1 MDEELLVRHCAPTL
15 AGLKTANLFSC
26 TCENRETL
34 RQHLQRLNRDF
45 VKKGLCA
52 LPLRCRN
59 GKALIYVYRP
69 QRLREDLKD
78 REAGEILRRQG
89 YGDQQPGRC
98 LNRLIHRLQDSQD
111 VPHEIGLFLG
121 YPPEDVEGF
130 MERRKPCPCAGP
142 WRVYGDAEK
151 AQALFQRYRR
161 CTRIYCEQ
169 WSRGKSIDQLTVSS
183 REAELL
189 N

>member
-1 MDEELLVRHCAPTL
+1 M
-15 AGLKTANLFSC
+15 
-26 TCENRETL
+26 
-34 RQHLQRLNRDF
+34 
-45 VKKGLCA
+45 
-52 LPLRCRN
+52 
-59 GKALIYVYRP
+59 
-69 QRLREDLKD
+69 KD

-98 LNRLIHRLQDSQD
+98 LNRLIHRIQDSGD

-130 MERRKPCPCAGP
+130 MERRKPCSCAGP

-169 WSRGKSIDQLTVSS
+169 WSKGKSIDQLTVPS